1 MHEKD
6 RKYNG
11 YTNYETWNLKLWADN
26 DEPCYKLIQQAV
38 DNCIE
43 NGGDVYDLANEI
55 EDITHDQAPE
65 MKTGFYS
72 DIMTAS
78 IREVN
83 FNEIAET
90 LLKDREDEPKKMD
103 AFDQIDHLER
113 RALLDAQM
121 NGDE

>member
-38 DNCIE
+38 DDCIE

-55 EDITHDQAPE
+55 KDITHDQAPE

-90 LLKDREDEPKKMD
+90 LLKDREDDIKKMD
-103 AFDQIDHLER
+103 YLDLLDHLEK

>member
-38 DNCIE
+38 DDCIE

-55 EDITHDQAPE
+55 KDITHDQAPE

-72 DIMTAS
+72 DIMIAS

-90 LLKDREDEPKKMD
+90 LLKDREDDIKKMD

>member
-38 DNCIE
+38 DDCIE
-43 NGGDVYDLANEI
+43 NGEDVYDLANEI
-55 EDITHDQAPE
+55 KDITHDQAPE

-72 DIMTAS
+72 DIMIAS

-90 LLKDREDEPKKMD
+90 LLKDREDDIKKIG

>member
-38 DNCIE
+38 DDCIE

-55 EDITHDQAPE
+55 KDITHDQAPE

-72 DIMTAS
+72 DIMIAS

-90 LLKDREDEPKKMD
+90 LLKDREDDIKKMD
-103 AFDQIDHLER
+103 AFDQIDHLEK

>member
-38 DNCIE
+38 DDCIE

-55 EDITHDQAPE
+55 KDITHDQAPE

-72 DIMTAS
+72 DIMIAS

-90 LLKDREDEPKKMD
+90 LLKDREDDIKKMD
-103 AFDQIDHLER
+103 GFDQIDHLEKK
-113 RALLDAQM
+113 LLADQ
-121 NGDE
+121 G

>member
-38 DNCIE
+38 DDCIE

-55 EDITHDQAPE
+55 KDITHDQAPE

-72 DIMTAS
+72 DIMIAS

-90 LLKDREDEPKKMD
+90 LLKDRENDIKKMD